1 MDLQY
6 PPSSLLQNAAP
17 LIPPPG
23 FVLTDNF
30 IARFWP
36 RLLAFLID
44 ALVIDA
50 ICVAITLP
58 AFRFFSERPMASL
71 ALGFCVAFIYFSTQN
86 SEMCSGQTVGKR
98 ALGLRVTDEFGMPIS
113 YKR

>member
-58 AFRFFSERPMASL
+58 AFRFFPKGRWQA
-71 ALGFCVAFIYFSTQN
+71 
-86 SEMCSGQTVGKR
+86 
-98 ALGLRVTDEFGMPIS
+98 
-113 YKR
+113 